1 MVFTPDDS
9 KSYVRPEALNDH
21 RALLRD
27 VQQAAT
33 AVISDEPDQFLQSQ
47 RLRLMAEEL
56 GCPISERTA
65 AIYLARAR
73 GEISGVT
80 IPRMKGERM
89 DTTPTPW
96 AWEGVIMA
104 GTFNLLVA
112 PPKVGKSALMVGM
125 IGAWWRGDATY
136 LGQPLHGP
144 CPKVFIVG
152 TDQPENDWHTLFERE
167 GLVAAD
173 GGLGGPVE
181 MLWHTGAPLHLTAE
195 GIAHL
200 GSIAEQHPRSLFL
213 VDSYHACISP
223 LGVDEATSAFDGP
236 ARDLAHALAPHQATL
251 AMIHHTNKS
260 VAGGNATNASRGS
273 NALPAAASL
282 TILMNWFRQPAE
294 GQTQQDHR
302 VILKT
307 QGRAK
312 GSTLLIELHDDGWI
326 HHGDGEAV
334 LQGEALQEAADD
346 LQGRSADVFDY
357 INERWMIGQFP
368 CTVAELARRFNL
380 EANKMH
386 RCLRTLNRKGLVHQ
400 VGQAD
405 TGAEGGRP
413 AALFAPIN
421 PLPAEGQINVI
432 KVKNPDDALTLT
444 HARTQELRGLSP
456 LSRSYR
462 GSGGGEVNH
471 PASEGLSPLSDGDPV
486 ERFCGG
492 EWSNGWV
499 VHDASNPLSIT
510 ISKLGTPTIQ
520 FRNQRPDLDIRS
532 CRGSAFPA
540 QLEGVDPFDF

>member
-1 MVFTPDDS
+1 MATTPDDS
-9 KSYVRPEALNDH
+9 KSYVSPEALNDH
-21 RALLRD
+21 KALLRD
-27 VQQAAT
+27 VQQAAV
-33 AVISDEPDQFLQSQ
+33 AVISDEPDPFFQSQ

-73 GEISGVT
+73 GETAGVSV
-80 IPRMKGERM
+80 PRMKGERM

-125 IGAWWRGDATY
+125 IGAWWRGDEAY

-152 TDQPENDWHTLFERE
+152 TDQPENDWHTLFQRE
-167 GLVAAD
+167 GLVAKD

-200 GSIAEQHPRSLFL
+200 GEIAEANPRSLFL
-213 VDSYHACISP
+213 LDSYHACISP

-236 ARDLAHALAPHQATL
+236 ARDLAHVLAPHHATL

-294 GQTQQDHR
+294 GQTQKDHR

-312 GSTLLIELHDDGWI
+312 GTTLLIELQDDGWI
-326 HHGDGEAV
+326 HHGDGDAV

-346 LQGRSADVFDY
+346 LQGRAADIFDY
-357 INERWMIGQFP
+357 INERWILGSFP
-368 CTVAELARRFNL
+368 CTVSELGRRFNL
-380 EANKMH
+380 EANKIH
-386 RCLRTLNRKGLVHQ
+386 RCLRSLNRKGLVHQ
-400 VGQAD
+400 VGQAE

-413 AALFAPIN
+413 AALYAPIA
-421 PLPAEGQINVI
+421 PLPSEPQINVK
-432 KVKNPDDALTLT
+432 KVKNPEEAPTYA
-444 HARTQELRGLSP
+444 HARAQEIRGLSP
-456 LSRSYR
+456 SSPSFPLQQ
-462 GSGGGEVNH
+462 GGEVYH
-471 PASEGLSPLSDGDPV
+471 LAPEGLSPLSEGDAV
-486 ERFCGG
+486 ERFAGG
-492 EWSNGWV
+492 KWSNGWV

-510 ISKLGTPTIQ
+510 IAKLGQPLVQ
-520 FRNQRPDLDIRS
+520 FRNQRPDLDIRP
-532 CRGSAFPA
+532 CQGSAFPA
-540 QLEGVDPFDF
+540 PAETVDPFDF